1 MKKVSGILL
10 ALLTFF
16 SSTLNVFAD
25 SVEVYEEKTQT
36 INKED
41 YESLKQEVEQ
51 KVYNLNE
58 SDDEYVYDYEITI
71 TKEED
76 EVVVTDTKK
85 VTSEKKF
92 TSEAEAKKFYE
103 EYQLEDSWKQGEL
116 TITSSE
122 ESVVVKGDT
131 ITVTCS
137 EASCADKIA
146 EIEAT
151 LNEYEDLEVISK
163 ETTSKDDQ
171 KTIVYEVG
179 GKAAE
184 LTYEDAVKLVLTLN
198 PQVDGYKLVKNEYV
212 LVKKGSVDAK
222 TFKEL
227 VGKDTYET
235 YEEAKAAS
243 DKFLKDERYEEKVAV
258 IVAIYDDSEKE
269 TNKTTLPGQLTEE
282 LAYTIALADAK
293 AELEKAIEEGKITIE
308 GTIEE
313 AKKALENA
321 YKTGKLQ
328 LNGIELD
335 GRVVY
340 YSLPEK
346 RTVRDVKELS
356 QTFFT
361 KTGAELAK
369 SALEATQEGLK
380 EQGITIEDITIT
392 ETNENATNISAGVPV
407 VRIGK
412 EKGYEKYQLMPVP
425 GVYYSIESGNTIV
438 IWTPSALTAEQKEQI
453 TASIKENN
461 DKIKRVHF
469 ETGYN
474 GEQKIAG
481 IGKFEFKETSRSIL
495 GQTIYS
501 YTLLVNGEGTTVKT
515 GTLTNSKVYKLSYKL
530 VTTTELWYVDKT
542 EIKYGFD
549 YTVQGGGVK
558 VTRDLFN
565 VQSILAG
572 KIYNHTMAYR
582 VNNTQSY
589 TSYVASFDIYKEE
602 TITNATVSYKITRE
616 KAATGNVGPGG
627 SGEGITPPN
636 TGAESNLFISLSL
649 LALLAGV
656 ISLKKLCK

>member
-25 SVEVYEEKTQT
+25 AVEVYEEKTQT

-380 EQGITIEDITIT
+380 EQGISIEDITIT
-392 ETNENATNISAGVPV
+392 ETNEEAYNVIDLGKQTAIRGSYIIVPSES
-407 VRIGK
+407 GF
-412 EKGYEKYQLMPVP
+412 
-425 GVYYSIESGNTIV
+425 YSIRKGDKIV
-438 IWTPSALTAEQKEQI
+438 IWTPSALSSEQKEEI
-453 TASIKENN
+453 SKSMKEN
-461 DKIKRVHF
+461 DETIVSVQF
-469 ETGYN
+469 VTGYN
-474 GEQKIAG
+474 EELTIDG
-481 IGKFEFKETSRSIL
+481 IGSFTFKKTEKNIFGRPVIS
-495 GQTIYS
+495 YS
-501 YTLLVNGEGTTVKT
+501 LEVKGEGTEVRA
-515 GTLTNSKVYKLSYKL
+515 GTITKGKVYKLSYKT
-530 VTTTELWYVDKT
+530 VATTELWYVDKT

-602 TITNATVSYKITRE
+602 TITNATVSYKIIRE
-616 KAATGNVGPGG
+616 KAATGNVDPDGG
-627 SGEGITPPN
+627 EQITPPN

>member
-25 SVEVYEEKTQT
+25 AVEVYEEKTQT

-235 YEEAKAAS
+235 YQEAKEAS

-293 AELEKAIEEGKITIE
+293 AELEKAIEEGRITIE

-380 EQGITIEDITIT
+380 EQGVTIEDITIT

-407 VRIGK
+407 PGYKGKYTITPTSIGYYSL
-412 EKGYEKYQLMPVP
+412 EKGN
-425 GVYYSIESGNTIV
+425 SIV

-453 TASIKENN
+453 STSVKENN
-461 DKIKRVHF
+461 DKIKRISFV
-469 ETGYN
+469 TGYN
-474 GEQKIAG
+474 EEQHIEG
-481 IGKFEFKETSRSIL
+481 IGKFTFKETARSIF

-501 YTLLVNGEGTTVKT
+501 YSLELNGEGTTVKT

>member
-25 SVEVYEEKTQT
+25 AGEVYEEKTQT

-235 YEEAKAAS
+235 YAEAKAAS

-369 SALEATQEGLK
+369 SALEATQEALK
-380 EQGITIEDITIT
+380 EQGISIEDITIT
-392 ETNENATNISAGVPV
+392 ETNEEAYNVIDLGKQTAIRGSYIIVPSES
-407 VRIGK
+407 GF
-412 EKGYEKYQLMPVP
+412 
-425 GVYYSIESGNTIV
+425 YSIRKGDKIV
-438 IWTPSALTAEQKEQI
+438 IWTPSALSSEQKEEI
-453 TASIKENN
+453 SKSMKEN
-461 DKIKRVHF
+461 DETIVSVQF
-469 ETGYN
+469 VTGYN
-474 GEQKIAG
+474 EELTIDG
-481 IGKFEFKETSRSIL
+481 IGSFTFKKTEKNIFGRPVIS
-495 GQTIYS
+495 YS
-501 YTLLVNGEGTTVKT
+501 LEVKGEGTEVRA
-515 GTLTNSKVYKLSYKL
+515 GTITKGKVYKLSYKT
-530 VTTTELWYVDKT
+530 VATTELWYVDKT

-602 TITNATVSYKITRE
+602 TITNATVSYKIIRE
-616 KAATGNVGPGG
+616 KAATGNVVPGG

>member
-25 SVEVYEEKTQT
+25 AVEVYEEKTQT

-369 SALEATQEGLK
+369 SALEATQEALK
-380 EQGITIEDITIT
+380 EQGISIEDITIT
-392 ETNENATNISAGVPV
+392 ETNEEAYNVIDLGKQTAIRGSYIIVPSES
-407 VRIGK
+407 GF
-412 EKGYEKYQLMPVP
+412 
-425 GVYYSIESGNTIV
+425 YSIRKGDKIV
-438 IWTPSALTAEQKEQI
+438 IWTPSALSSEQKEEI
-453 TASIKENN
+453 SKSMKEN
-461 DKIKRVHF
+461 DETIVSVQF
-469 ETGYN
+469 VTGYN
-474 GEQKIAG
+474 EELTIDG
-481 IGKFEFKETSRSIL
+481 IGSFTFKKTEKNIFGRPVIS
-495 GQTIYS
+495 YS
-501 YTLLVNGEGTTVKT
+501 LEVKGEGTEVRA
-515 GTLTNSKVYKLSYKL
+515 GTITKGKVYKLSYKT
-530 VTTTELWYVDKT
+530 VATTELWYVDKT

-602 TITNATVSYKITRE
+602 TITNATVSYKIIRE
-616 KAATGNVGPGG
+616 KAATGNVDPDGG
-627 SGEGITPPN
+627 EQITPPN

>member
-25 SVEVYEEKTQT
+25 AVEVYEEKTQT

-369 SALEATQEGLK
+369 SALEATQEALK
-380 EQGITIEDITIT
+380 EQGISIEDITIT
-392 ETNENATNISAGVPV
+392 ETNEEAYNVIDLGKQTAIRGSYIIVPSES
-407 VRIGK
+407 GF
-412 EKGYEKYQLMPVP
+412 
-425 GVYYSIESGNTIV
+425 YSIRKGDKIV
-438 IWTPSALTAEQKEQI
+438 IWTPSALSSEQKEEI
-453 TASIKENN
+453 SKSMKEN
-461 DKIKRVHF
+461 DETITSVQF
-469 ETGYN
+469 VTGYN
-474 GEQKIAG
+474 EEQTIDG
-481 IGKFEFKETSRSIL
+481 IGSFTFKKTEKNIFGRPVIS
-495 GQTIYS
+495 YS
-501 YTLLVNGEGTTVKT
+501 LEVNGESTEVRAGTITK
-515 GTLTNSKVYKLSYKL
+515 GKVYKLSYKT
-530 VTTTELWYVDKT
+530 VATTELWYVDKT

-602 TITNATVSYKITRE
+602 TITNATVSYKIIRE
-616 KAATGNVGPGG
+616 KAATGNVVPGG

>member
-25 SVEVYEEKTQT
+25 AVEVYEEKTQT

-171 KTIVYEVG
+171 KTIVYEVN

-212 LVKKGSVDAK
+212 LVKKGSVAAK

-235 YEEAKAAS
+235 YQEAKEAS

-293 AELEKAIEEGKITIE
+293 AELEKAIKEGKITIE

-361 KTGAELAK
+361 KTGAELAAA
-369 SALEATQEGLK
+369 ALEATQEGLK
-380 EQGITIEDITIT
+380 EQGVTIEDITIT

-407 VRIGK
+407 PGYKGKYTITPTSIGYYSL
-412 EKGYEKYQLMPVP
+412 EKGN
-425 GVYYSIESGNTIV
+425 SIV
-438 IWTPSALTAEQKEQI
+438 IWTPNALTAEQKEQI
-453 TASIKENN
+453 STSVKENN
-461 DKIKRVHF
+461 DKIKRISFV
-469 ETGYN
+469 TGYN
-474 GEQKIAG
+474 EEQNIEG
-481 IGKFEFKETSRSIL
+481 IGKFTFKETSRSIL

>member
-25 SVEVYEEKTQT
+25 AVEVYEEKTQT

-243 DKFLKDERYEEKVAV
+243 AKFLKDERYEEKVAV

-369 SALEATQEGLK
+369 SALEATQEALK
-380 EQGITIEDITIT
+380 EQGISIEDITIT
-392 ETNENATNISAGVPV
+392 ETNEEAYNVIDLGKQTAIRGSYIIVPSES
-407 VRIGK
+407 GF
-412 EKGYEKYQLMPVP
+412 
-425 GVYYSIESGNTIV
+425 YSIRKGDKIV
-438 IWTPSALTAEQKEQI
+438 IWTPSALSSEQKEEI
-453 TASIKENN
+453 SKSMKEN
-461 DKIKRVHF
+461 DETIVSVQF
-469 ETGYN
+469 VTGYN
-474 GEQKIAG
+474 EELTIDG
-481 IGKFEFKETSRSIL
+481 IGSFTFKKTEKNIFGRPVIS
-495 GQTIYS
+495 YS
-501 YTLLVNGEGTTVKT
+501 LEVKGEGTEVRA
-515 GTLTNSKVYKLSYKL
+515 GTITKGKVYKLSYKT
-530 VTTTELWYVDKT
+530 VATTELWYVDKT

-616 KAATGNVGPGG
+616 KAATGNVDPDGG
-627 SGEGITPPN
+627 EQITPPN

>member
-25 SVEVYEEKTQT
+25 AVEVYEEKTQT

-369 SALEATQEGLK
+369 SALEATQETLK
-380 EQGITIEDITIT
+380 EQGISIEDITIT
-392 ETNENATNISAGVPV
+392 ETNEEAYNVIDLGKQTAIRGSYIIVPSES
-407 VRIGK
+407 GF
-412 EKGYEKYQLMPVP
+412 
-425 GVYYSIESGNTIV
+425 YSIRKGDKIV
-438 IWTPSALTAEQKEQI
+438 IWTPSALSSEQKEEI
-453 TASIKENN
+453 SKSMKEN
-461 DKIKRVHF
+461 DETIVSVQF
-469 ETGYN
+469 VTGYN
-474 GEQKIAG
+474 EELTIDG
-481 IGKFEFKETSRSIL
+481 IGSFTFKKTEKNIFGRPVIS
-495 GQTIYS
+495 YS
-501 YTLLVNGEGTTVKT
+501 LEVKGEGTEVRA
-515 GTLTNSKVYKLSYKL
+515 GTITKGKVYKLSYKT
-530 VTTTELWYVDKT
+530 VATTELWYVDKT

-602 TITNATVSYKITRE
+602 TITNATVSYKIIRE
-616 KAATGNVGPGG
+616 KAATGNVDPDGG
-627 SGEGITPPN
+627 EQITPPN

>member
-25 SVEVYEEKTQT
+25 AVEVYEEKTQT

-369 SALEATQEGLK
+369 SALEATQEALK
-380 EQGITIEDITIT
+380 EQGISIEDITIT
-392 ETNENATNISAGVPV
+392 ETNEEAYNVIDLGKQTAIRGSYIIVPSES
-407 VRIGK
+407 GF
-412 EKGYEKYQLMPVP
+412 
-425 GVYYSIESGNTIV
+425 YSIRKGDKIV
-438 IWTPSALTAEQKEQI
+438 IWTPSALSSEQKEEI
-453 TASIKENN
+453 SKSMKEN
-461 DKIKRVHF
+461 DETIVSVQF
-469 ETGYN
+469 VTGYN
-474 GEQKIAG
+474 EELTIDG
-481 IGKFEFKETSRSIL
+481 IGSFTFKKTEKNIFGRPVIS
-495 GQTIYS
+495 YS
-501 YTLLVNGEGTTVKT
+501 LEAKGEGTEVRA
-515 GTLTNSKVYKLSYKL
+515 GTITKGKVYKLSYKT
-530 VTTTELWYVDKT
+530 VATTELWYVDKT

-602 TITNATVSYKITRE
+602 TITNATVSYKIIRE
-616 KAATGNVGPGG
+616 KAATGNVVPGG

>member
-313 AKKALENA
+313 TKKALENA

-369 SALEATQEGLK
+369 SALEATQETLK
-380 EQGITIEDITIT
+380 EQGISIEDITIT
-392 ETNENATNISAGVPV
+392 ETNEEAYNVIDLGKQTAIRGSYIIVPSES
-407 VRIGK
+407 GF
-412 EKGYEKYQLMPVP
+412 
-425 GVYYSIESGNTIV
+425 YSIRKGDKIV
-438 IWTPSALTAEQKEQI
+438 IWTPSALSSEQKEEI
-453 TASIKENN
+453 SKSMKEN
-461 DKIKRVHF
+461 DETIVSVQF
-469 ETGYN
+469 VTGYN
-474 GEQKIAG
+474 EELTIDG
-481 IGKFEFKETSRSIL
+481 IGSFTFKKTEKNIFGRPVIS
-495 GQTIYS
+495 YS
-501 YTLLVNGEGTTVKT
+501 LEVKGEGTEVRA
-515 GTLTNSKVYKLSYKL
+515 GTITKGKVYKLSYKT
-530 VTTTELWYVDKT
+530 VATTELWYVDKT

-602 TITNATVSYKITRE
+602 TITNATVSYKIIRE
-616 KAATGNVGPGG
+616 KAATGNVDPDGG
-627 SGEGITPPN
+627 EQITPPN

>member
-369 SALEATQEGLK
+369 SALEATQEALK
-380 EQGITIEDITIT
+380 EQGISIEDITIT
-392 ETNENATNISAGVPV
+392 ETNEEAYNVIDLGKQTAIRGSYIIVPSES
-407 VRIGK
+407 GF
-412 EKGYEKYQLMPVP
+412 
-425 GVYYSIESGNTIV
+425 YSIRKGDKIV
-438 IWTPSALTAEQKEQI
+438 IWTPSALSSEQKEEI
-453 TASIKENN
+453 SKSMKEN
-461 DKIKRVHF
+461 DETIVSVQF
-469 ETGYN
+469 VTGYN
-474 GEQKIAG
+474 EELTIDG
-481 IGKFEFKETSRSIL
+481 IGSFTFKKTEKNIFGRPVIS
-495 GQTIYS
+495 YS
-501 YTLLVNGEGTTVKT
+501 LEVKGEGTEVRA
-515 GTLTNSKVYKLSYKL
+515 GTITKGKVYKLSYKT
-530 VTTTELWYVDKT
+530 VATTELWYVDKT

-602 TITNATVSYKITRE
+602 TITNATVSYKIIRE
-616 KAATGNVGPGG
+616 KAATGNVDPDGG
-627 SGEGITPPN
+627 EQITPPN